1 MYRIIVMLGSD
12 FSSPG
17 GISAVLCNYRDGGL
31 FARWPVKFLP
41 TYRGSSAADKLLA
54 ASTALLRFVG
64 WLLTGRVAVIH
75 AHTAARASFWR
86 KSAFLLLGSLA
97 GCRTIL
103 HLHDGSFP
111 AYYHRCGSL
120 RRWAI
125 RAMLGRVDRVVVLTA
140 GWLATIRDIQPAARF
155 MVIANPVTALAVP
168 PDPQAGVVLFLGR
181 LWREKGILDL
191 IEASAMLAQE
201 FPELRVVCAGDG
213 DIPSLRRRVAE
224 LRLERHLFFPGWM
237 DGPAKNELLAR
248 ASIFVLPSY
257 AEGLPIGVLEA
268 MINGIPVVASKV
280 GGIPDALGSE
290 AGLLVPPGD
299 PAALSAALARLLRD
313 PELRRHMGSAG
324 RRRAAEMFAGENVLA
339 RIGELYLQLGI
350 RPSPAIAVAQTDC
363 GRQVGH

>member
-1 MYRIIVMLGSD
+1 MNRFIVMLGSD

-17 GISAVLCNYRDGGL
+17 GISAVLCNYRDDGL

-41 TYRGSSAADKLLA
+41 TYRGSSAADKLLT

-97 GCRTIL
+97 GCRTVL

-111 AYYHRCGSL
+111 AYYEHCGAL
-120 RRWAI
+120 RRRAI
-125 RAMLGRVDRVVVLTA
+125 RAMLGRVDRVVVLTP

-155 MVIANPVTALAVP
+155 AVIANPVTALSEP
-168 PDPQAGVVLFLGR
+168 PNPQAGEILFLGR
-181 LWREKGILDL
+181 LWREKGIFDL
-191 IEASAMLAQE
+191 IEASATLARE

-213 DIPSLRRRVAE
+213 DIAALRRRVAE
-224 LRLERHLFFPGWM
+224 LHLERKLVFPGWVE
-237 DGPAKNELLAR
+237 GAAKDELLAR

-268 MINGIPVVASKV
+268 MINGIPVVATAV
-280 GGIPDALGSE
+280 GGIPDALGNE

-299 PAALSAALARLLRD
+299 PAALSAALASLLGS
-313 PELRRHMGSAG
+313 PELRRRMGSAG
-324 RRRAAEMFAGENVLA
+324 RRRAGDAFAGEKVLA
-339 RIGELYLQLGI
+339 RIGELYLQLGVQ
-350 RPSPAIAVAQTDC
+350 PLSPIAVPHANC
-363 GRQVGH
+363 RSQVG